1 MNTYAEVKTIIIPG
15 ILKLEGNKSYGRTEG
30 STLRAFGST
39 VGRDGPM
46 VASTTIRASGR
57 LLYQCIPHNKQFPTC
72 LVPYEIPTSFNKSIS
87 NKYVLIEI
95 PNTNLDQE
103 ITSIQI
109 YKLFETIGDVDDY
122 KAFET
127 YKLHCGALYG
137 AGYSKWAKIVKAKTP
152 LFDPLSLLTKYQI
165 QDLRDRSNIISVDP
179 PGCKDVDD
187 AMSILYDPISRTTTL
202 SIYIANVPI
211 VLDLLGLLDS
221 ITDRVTTVYLP
232 AGHKVPMLPPTLS
245 EGACSLLAGELR
257 AAYRMDVIFT
267 VCLNTGNYD
276 LLESKPPEACLIRVS
291 KNHAYEDIDIPDL
304 DLYWK
309 CARALDANLRTETEE
324 LNIDTH
330 AIVASFMK
338 HMNTACAKLLLANR
352 VKGIFRNQQHKLLL
366 GNQFEFD
373 FDLVGG
379 SAATYDLT
387 CTGHASLEVAEYTHI
402 TSPIRRLVDLL
413 NMMLLQNMFYKSTCQ
428 TQLLYDKWLNP
439 HGISIINERSKAAKK
454 AEIACALYYSCL
466 TNPDA
471 HYMGIIINVEEDEKQ
486 KQNDIHILI
495 HTVYLES
502 LKTTAKYK
510 SDTMI
515 NIGTTGQWRIC
526 VFNNESTLHKKV
538 KIVPVF

>member
-1 MNTYAEVKTIIIPG
+1 MNTRTEVKTIIIPG
-15 ILKLEGNKSYGRTEG
+15 ILKLEGNKSYGR
-30 STLRAFGST
+30 AFG
-39 VGRDGPM
+39 P
-46 VASTTIRASGR
+46 TTTTLRASGR

-72 LVPYEIPTSFNKSIS
+72 LVPYEIPTSFNKAIS

-137 AGYSKWAKIVKAKTP
+137 AGYSKWAKIVKAKTQV
-152 LFDPLSLLTKYQI
+152 FDPLSLLAKYQI

-179 PGCKDVDD
+179 IGCKDVDD
-187 AMSILYDPISRTTTL
+187 AMSILYDPIGGTTTL

-211 VLDLLGLLDS
+211 VLDSLGLLDT

-257 AAYRMDVIFT
+257 VAYRMDVIFT
-267 VCLNTGNYD
+267 VCSNTGNYD
-276 LLESKPPEACLIRVS
+276 LLESRPPEVCLIRVS
-291 KNHAYEDIDIPDL
+291 KNHTYEDTDIPDL
-304 DLYWK
+304 HLYWK
-309 CARALDANLRTETEE
+309 CARALDANLRTEED

-330 AIVASFMK
+330 AIIASFMK
-338 HMNTACAKLLLANR
+338 HMNAACAKLLLANR

-379 SAATYDLT
+379 SAATYDLA

-413 NMMLLQNMFYKSTCQ
+413 NMMLLQNMFTDGKSTSQ
-428 TQLLYDKWLNP
+428 TQLLYDKWINS

-454 AEIACALYYSCL
+454 TETACTLYYSCL

-471 HYMGIIINVEEDEKQ
+471 HYMGIIVNVEEDEKQ
-486 KQNDIHILI
+486 KQNGIHILI

-515 NIGTTGQWRIC
+515 DVGTTRQWRIC